1 MQIDPTKLGHI
12 LISIRWPLIIL
23 AAIILLGLVWLA
35 IRNWKKGRIKS
46 REAAKQYALR
56 IQLQHDLSSYADRYE
71 EAAKNTKTEI
81 AKYKPGEGDQ
91 QKYPALKSEP
101 NPAIGQFI
109 EQGLHRY
116 AHLLSNEKAPR
127 MIKLAH
133 KMGEEVSLDKH
144 KMHQFLDRFP
154 GEYEQIR
161 QAFFNQMGMLSRVY
175 DEIVRF
181 TQYRAV
187 KPEAAEWVKG
197 YRQIFQEWVKK
208 GRDKS
213 PHTIDKQLIEPVL
226 VLNAHHPGQGFV
238 GKTQPLAEG
247 AKVLLAR
254 LDTLDTEWV
263 KHAKDHAWLQRKCA
277 RVLRHVSVLDSTLCA
292 PAGWRTHLPR
302 ELTPDLAAKIGQ
314 PKTSLRQHITRWAP
328 VLLSLVFVGGILWMA
343 SKATLGPAS
352 PVNASADPVPENELD
367 NKQIDTSSQTGH
379 SIPSVPDSSR
389 LHSIADHKSKAT
401 SSGQGSS
408 LGPDSMPR
416 YGIDISHHQTQI
428 DWQRLVSDSI
438 EHGKV
443 EFALIRATYGT
454 KADELFGEYWS
465 DAKEAGIIRG
475 AYMYYRFKEDPVA
488 QANYFI
494 KQLGSLE
501 PGDLI
506 PIVDVESNN
515 SNSATDTSP
524 LSRDELRS
532 KLHQLLDILE
542 DHYGVKPMIYT
553 NYKYFYREI
562 LADQFPGYT
571 FWLARYDGK
580 THDDARFDRVL
591 PTEPDEE
598 AVIWQFSETGQLNGI
613 EGDVDLNVMHSGDL
627 DKITI
632 Q

>member
-1 MQIDPTKLGHI
+1 M
-12 LISIRWPLIIL
+12 
-23 AAIILLGLVWLA
+23 
-35 IRNWKKGRIKS
+35 
-46 REAAKQYALR
+46 
-56 IQLQHDLSSYADRYE
+56 SSYADRYE

-226 VLNAHHPGQGFV
+226 VLNAHHPRQGFV

-454 KADELFGEYWS
+454 KADELFG
-465 DAKEAGIIRG
+465 
-475 AYMYYRFKEDPVA
+475 
-488 QANYFI
+488 
-494 KQLGSLE
+494 
-501 PGDLI
+501 
-506 PIVDVESNN
+506 
-515 SNSATDTSP
+515 
-524 LSRDELRS
+524 
-532 KLHQLLDILE
+532 
-542 DHYGVKPMIYT
+542 
-553 NYKYFYREI
+553 
-562 LADQFPGYT
+562 
-571 FWLARYDGK
+571 
-580 THDDARFDRVL
+580 
-591 PTEPDEE
+591 
-598 AVIWQFSETGQLNGI
+598 
-613 EGDVDLNVMHSGDL
+613 
-627 DKITI
+627 
-632 Q
+632 